1 MLFFFFFLKVIM
13 GCGPSVEL
21 SKEEKDRI
29 QEIEQEMKRRKRF
42 LDSEIKLLLL
52 GAGESGKS
60 TIAKQMKIIH
70 LSGYSE
76 SERAGFR
83 DVVFSNI
90 VSGMKT
96 LCVSSEKLGF
106 DIQNPEN
113 VPRRAALA
121 DAPNTVAAF
130 PPAMANDIKMLW
142 GDGGIQLTFK
152 SRHLFQLS
160 DSADYYFNNI
170 DRIARPDYIPTEQDI
185 LRCRVKTTGIQ
196 EIVFQ
201 TNDVNFR
208 MVDVGGQRSERKKW
222 IHCFQDVTAVIFC
235 VAMSEYDLKLYE
247 DETVGRT
254 EESLKLFDE
263 ICNSKWF
270 NATSIILFLNKKDLF
285 QEKIQRVDLSVCF
298 PDYTGG
304 KDFEK
309 AAKFMQNKFVS
320 LNKNSDKKQ
329 IYPYQT
335 CATDTKQIS
344 FIFQSVKDMILQ
356 SALDSHGF

>member
-1 MLFFFFFLKVIM
+1 M
-13 GCGPSVEL
+13 

-29 QEIEQEMKRRKRF
+29 MEIEREMKKRKRF

-76 SERAGFR
+76 AERAAMR
-83 DVVFSNI
+83 DVVYSN
-90 VSGMKT
+90 V
-96 LCVSSEKLGF
+96 VSSMKVLCMSMEKLGF
-106 DIQNPEN
+106 EVENPEN
-113 VPRRAALA
+113 EARRAALA
-121 DAPNTVAAF
+121 DAPSTVSSF
-130 PPAMANDIKMLW
+130 PPAMANDIKLLW
-142 GDGGIQLTFK
+142 ADAGIQKTYNA
-152 SRHLFQLS
+152 RHLFQLS
-160 DSADYYFNNI
+160 DSADYYFNAV
-170 DRIARPDYIPTEQDI
+170 DRIVSPNYVPTEQDV
-185 LRCRVKTTGIQ
+185 LRARVKTTGIQ
-196 EIVFQ
+196 EITFQ

-270 NATSIILFLNKKDLF
+270 NATAVILFLNKKDLF

-298 PDYTGG
+298 PDYKDG

-309 AAKFMQNKFVS
+309 AAKFMQDKFVS
-320 LNKNSDKKQ
+320 LNRNSQKQ

-335 CATDTKQIS
+335 AATDTRNIQFVFNAVRDI
-344 FIFQSVKDMILQ
+344 ILQ
-356 SALDSHGF
+356 DALDTHGF